1 MNISKNHSNLLSM
14 SAKAINFSLSPVS
27 LFCFESLLKDQNNL
41 SSLHS
46 NYHAGIKAK
55 QWNNQTLDDGRLN
68 VEKKKMKN

>member
-41 SSLHS
+41 SFLSIL
-46 NYHAGIKAK
+46 IIM
-55 QWNNQTLDDGRLN
+55 L
-68 VEKKKMKN
+68 V